1 VGSEARDELLSTFF
15 QLAGETGGT
24 STGFGLG
31 PEALSTAAA
40 TVAGATVKG
49 GGAAKTE
56 SNADGG
62 VTAGSVAKSVLE
74 SGLGIVPLVTGLFGL
89 FGGSTEEAAPPL
101 QKYAMPQAISFE
113 SADSGGRLVASD
125 RDQTGAPRVYQQQGG
140 SGEGSTAVGQTAGG
154 PQITVNVQAMDAKS
168 FMDHS
173 SEIAQAVR
181 GAMLNM
187 SSINDVLGEL

>member
-1 VGSEARDELLSTFF
+1 
-15 QLAGETGGT
+15 
-24 STGFGLG
+24 LG

-56 SNADGG
+56 ANADGA

-89 FGGSTEEAAPPL
+89 FSGRTEEAAPAI

-125 RDQTGAPRVYQQQGG
+125 RDQTGASRVYQQQGG
-140 SGEGSTAVGQTAGG
+140 SGDGSTAVGQTAGG
-154 PQITVNVQAMDAKS
+154 SQITVNVQAMDAKS

>member
-1 VGSEARDELLSTFF
+1 MGSEARDELLSTFF
-15 QLAGETGGT
+15 QLAGGTGGT

-89 FGGSTEEAAPPL
+89 FGARRRRRRRYRSMRCRRRYRSRAP
-101 QKYAMPQAISFE
+101 I
-113 SADSGGRLVASD
+113 
-125 RDQTGAPRVYQQQGG
+125 
-140 SGEGSTAVGQTAGG
+140 AGG
-154 PQITVNVQAMDAKS
+154 D
-168 FMDHS
+168 
-173 SEIAQAVR
+173 
-181 GAMLNM
+181 
-187 SSINDVLGEL
+187 